1 MEISTL
7 KVDPTYSPFRNDH
20 RWSVSGRSERQT
32 AALEPELKRPWLNGA
47 LATIPS
53 AHAFNWLESKFPCS
67 TTFPTAA
74 TDPMAPL
81 LGCRDSHSAMALRA
95 PFPFLQS
102 QLAGHVVSHVGDQYK
117 AEKLGSNHIAHID
130 LGSR

>member
-1 MEISTL
+1 MGITTSQ
-7 KVDPTYSPFRNDH
+7 VGPTCSPLRNDH
-20 RWSVSGRSERQT
+20 RLSVSGRSERQT

-53 AHAFNWLESKFPCS
+53 AHAFNWLESKFPCF
-67 TTFPTAA
+67 TALPTAA
-74 TDPMAPL
+74 TNPMALL
-81 LGCRDSHSAMALRA
+81 LGRRDSHSAMALRA

-117 AEKLGSNHIAHID
+117 AERLLEAVS
-130 LGSR
+130 LRT